1 MNPFF
6 FCPSWVMTAQYTADL
21 KSLAID
27 PRIYICKC
35 QTLYALAGG
44 KAKGKTYNA
53 VWSRTGITVVGLA
66 VCHDWEL
73 DVGFL
78 SMLKSKVF
86 VVFQDTQ
93 QQLFVTRCHLP
104 LYAWGYLSRPTVW
117 PWDASCNARWAA
129 ASIAERSYSVL
140 SPQLQPDGS

>member
-6 FCPSWVMTAQYTADL
+6 FCPSWVMTAQYTADW

-27 PRIYICKC
+27 PRIYIRKC
-35 QTLYALAGG
+35 QTLYASAGG

-104 LYAWGYLSRPTVW
+104 LYAWGYLSCPTVW
-117 PWDASCNARWAA
+117 PWDASCSACWAA

>member
-1 MNPFF
+1 
-6 FCPSWVMTAQYTADL
+6 MTAQYTADW

-35 QTLYALAGG
+35 QTLYALVGG
-44 KAKGKTYNA
+44 KIKGKTYNA

-66 VCHDWEL
+66 ICHDWEL

-86 VVFQDTQ
+86 IVFQDT
-93 QQLFVTRCHLP
+93 
-104 LYAWGYLSRPTVW
+104 
-117 PWDASCNARWAA
+117 
-129 ASIAERSYSVL
+129 
-140 SPQLQPDGS
+140 